1 MCRNGRNVN
10 EFIFGDFPAA
20 IRRDFLCAPLEF
32 SLHIYRNKTELLP
45 LRGSDVIYCHAF
57 IIHKYTL
64 DNNNLDL
71 IFLSRS

>member
-32 SLHIYRNKTELLP
+32 SLHIFISEQDGALTSSRVGCNLL
-45 LRGSDVIYCHAF
+45 SHVYN
-57 IIHKYTL
+57 T
-64 DNNNLDL
+64 
-71 IFLSRS
+71 